1 MIQHHIIRHSDR
13 NKHIKLNNLTTKPI
27 KERSNYIRYRLIEKK
42 MILIPTAQCN
52 EILNKYLLTYVDEY
66 ENISCQMNIL
76 CHLFGQT
83 D

>member
-42 MILIPTAQCN
+42 MILIPSAQCN
-52 EILNKYLLTYVDEY
+52 EILNHSLEKRGLRSTFLSSEMLQNLLYL
-66 ENISCQMNIL
+66 
-76 CHLFGQT
+76 
-83 D
+83 